1 MKTKADW
8 LAFIQ
13 LERIK
18 IKRMRLVDSVSKES
32 RLKELSLKGQAL
44 LLFDTF
50 TKAIQNQPDEVFTQI
65 DEQAA
70 HDFIEV
76 LNKIMAGE
84 YITPEK
90 LNAISRYTNDEKTK
104 EKLINTVVKNQ
115 SAIRKQLN
123 KNPILR
129 QVIKDINDFL
139 VSEDGNNS

>member
-18 IKRMRLVDSVSKES
+18 IKHMRLVDSVSKES

-44 LLFDTF
+44 LLFDSF
-50 TKAIQNQPDEVFTQI
+50 TKAIQNQPDEMFTQI
-65 DEQAA
+65 DEKAA
-70 HDFIEV
+70 HDFIDI
-76 LNKIMAGE
+76 LNRIMAGE

-90 LNAISRYTNDEKTK
+90 LNAISRYTSDEKTK
-104 EKLINTVVKNQ
+104 EKLINTIVKNQ

-123 KNPILR
+123 KNPILK
-129 QVIKDINDFL
+129 QVVKDINDFL
-139 VSEDGNNS
+139 VNEDGNNS

>member
-50 TKAIQNQPDEVFTQI
+50 TKAIQNQPDDVFTQI
-65 DEQAA
+65 DEKAA
-70 HDFIEV
+70 HDFIEI

-90 LNAISRYTNDEKTK
+90 LSAISRYTTDEKTK